1 MPVINGHNK
10 MPSIEKIFT
19 KMGSRRR
26 NLIDTMEYVERENN
40 KVFIEI
46 LFNNGD
52 FKELDVTSDKT
63 YFSRDIAKNYNGV
76 LTRKG
81 PRYPNQLS
89 LFKAIFEL
97 IDNKHQRTD
106 SKKYFKDLIDKL
118 SVNSKA
124 AMSQYGRT
132 NEGIHSAL
140 MESTIFINTL
150 YENICKFHE
159 IKEVVISDLS
169 RRAILTHVQEFNR
182 EAEQEHI
189 YNKLKYCSVEDELSN
204 SEYHIVKDTISI
216 FNQKIDLLKLI

>member
-1 MPVINGHNK
+1 MPVLNGHNK
-10 MPSIEKIFT
+10 MPSIEKIFNM
-19 KMGSRRR
+19 MGSKRRS
-26 NLIDTMEYVERENN
+26 LIDTMEYVERENN

-52 FKELDVTSDKT
+52 FKELDVTADKT
-63 YFSRDIAKNYNGV
+63 YFSKDIAKNYSGV

-97 IDNKHQRTD
+97 IDNKYQRTD

-124 AMSQYGRT
+124 AMSHYGQT
-132 NEGIHSAL
+132 KEGIHSAL
-140 MESTIFINTL
+140 MESTIFVNSL
-150 YENICKFHE
+150 YENVCKFHE
-159 IKEVVISDLS
+159 IKEVVLSDLN
-169 RRAILTHVQEFNR
+169 RRALLTHLHEFNR
-182 EAEQEHI
+182 EAEQEHV
-189 YNKLKYCSVEDELSN
+189 YNKLKYCSVNEELSN
-204 SEYHIVKDTISI
+204 SEYQIVKDTISI

>member
-1 MPVINGHNK
+1 MPVLNGHNK
-10 MPSIEKIFT
+10 MPSIEKIFN
-19 KMGSRRR
+19 KMGSKRR

-52 FKELDVTSDKT
+52 FKELDVTADKT
-63 YFSRDIAKNYNGV
+63 YFSKDIAKNYSGV

-97 IDNKHQRTD
+97 IDNKYQRTD

-124 AMSQYGRT
+124 AMSQYGQT
-132 NEGIHSAL
+132 KEGIHSAL
-140 MESTIFINTL
+140 MESTIFVNSL
-150 YENICKFHE
+150 YENVCKFHE
-159 IKEVVISDLS
+159 IKEVVLSDLN
-169 RRAILTHVQEFNR
+169 RRALLTHLHEFNK
-182 EAEQEHI
+182 EMEQEHI
-189 YNKLKYCSVEDELSN
+189 YNKLKYCSVNEELSN
-204 SEYHIVKDTISI
+204 SEYQIVKDTISI

>member
-1 MPVINGHNK
+1 MPVLNGHNK
-10 MPSIEKIFT
+10 MPSIEKIFN
-19 KMGSRRR
+19 KMGSKRR

-52 FKELDVTSDKT
+52 FKELDVTADKT
-63 YFSRDIAKNYNGV
+63 YFSKDIAKNYSGV

-97 IDNKHQRTD
+97 IDNKYQRTD

-124 AMSQYGRT
+124 AMSQYGQT
-132 NEGIHSAL
+132 KEGIHSAL
-140 MESTIFINTL
+140 MESTIFVSSL
-150 YENICKFHE
+150 YENVCKFHE
-159 IKEVVISDLS
+159 IKEVVLSDLN
-169 RRAILTHVQEFNR
+169 RRALLTHLHEFNK
-182 EAEQEHI
+182 EMEQEHI
-189 YNKLKYCSVEDELSN
+189 YNKLKYCSVNEELSN
-204 SEYHIVKDTISI
+204 SEYQIVKDTISI